1 MSFYKKVKLMNKSE
15 KRRLK
20 FSLIPPLFF
29 LMIMWVVKI
38 IEYSFDYNWFVYG
51 IYPLKFEN
59 LTGIIFSPFLHGDF
73 DHLISNSV
81 PFLFLGT
88 SLFYFY
94 REFAYKVFLLIYVLT
109 GLWVWLAAR
118 EAYHIGA
125 SGMVYGLASFLFF
138 SGLIHK
144 NRALASLSLI
154 IVFIYGSMIWG
165 VLPIKEGMSWESHL
179 FGAVTGL
186 ILTLAF
192 ARKQVFDETVEKEVI
207 DELNEFSEK
216 SVTHND
222 LADIHYFYK
231 EEE

>member
-1 MSFYKKVKLMNKSE
+1 MNKSE

-20 FSLIPPLFF
+20 FSLIPPVFF
-29 LMIMWVVKI
+29 LLIMWIVKI
-38 IEYSFDYNWFVYG
+38 IEYTLDYNWFVYG
-51 IYPLKFEN
+51 ILPLKLKN

-88 SLFYFY
+88 ALFYFY
-94 REFAYKVFLLIYVLT
+94 KDFAYKVFFFIYILS
-109 GLWVWLAAR
+109 GLWVWVAAR

-154 IVFIYGSMIWG
+154 IVFLYGSMVWG
-165 VLPIKEGMSWESHL
+165 VLPIKDGVSWESHL

-186 ILTLAF
+186 ILTLAY
-192 ARKQVFDETVEKEVI
+192 ARKSPFSFQIKKEI
-207 DELNEFSEK
+207 TDELNEFSEP
-216 SVTHND
+216 STGND
-222 LADIHYFYK
+222 DPVKINYFYK
-231 EEE
+231 DEE

>member
-1 MSFYKKVKLMNKSE
+1 MNKSE

-20 FSLIPPLFF
+20 FSLIPPVFF
-29 LMIMWVVKI
+29 LLIMWVVKI
-38 IEYSFDYNWFVYG
+38 IEYSLDYNWSVYG
-51 IYPLKFEN
+51 IFPLKVKN

-88 SLFYFY
+88 ALFYFY
-94 REFAYKVFLLIYVLT
+94 REFAYKVFFLIYLLS
-109 GLWVWLAAR
+109 GIWVWLAAR
-118 EAYHIGA
+118 GAYHIGA

-154 IVFIYGSMIWG
+154 IVFLYGSMVWG
-165 VLPIKEGMSWESHL
+165 VLPIFEGMSWESHL

-186 ILTLAF
+186 ILTFAY
-192 ARKQVFDETVEKEVI
+192 ARKQPFSNPVKTEVT
-207 DELNEFSEK
+207 DELNEFSK
-216 SVTHND
+216 PSISDND
-222 LADIHYFYK
+222 YIEIHYFY
-231 EEE
+231 EEEE

>member
-1 MSFYKKVKLMNKSE
+1 MNKSE

-20 FSLIPPLFF
+20 FSLIPPVFF
-29 LMIMWVVKI
+29 LLIMWIVKI
-38 IEYSFDYNWFVYG
+38 IEYTLDYNWFVYG
-51 IYPLKFEN
+51 ILPLKLKN

-88 SLFYFY
+88 ALFYFY
-94 REFAYKVFLLIYVLT
+94 RDFAYKVFFLIYILS
-109 GLWVWLAAR
+109 GLWVWVAAR

-154 IVFIYGSMIWG
+154 IVFLYGSMVWG
-165 VLPIKEGMSWESHL
+165 VLPIKDGVSWESHL

-186 ILTLAF
+186 ILTLAY
-192 ARKQVFDETVEKEVI
+192 ARKSPFSFQIKKEI
-207 DELNEFSEK
+207 TDDLNEFSEP
-216 SVTHND
+216 STGND
-222 LADIHYFYK
+222 DPVKINYFYK
-231 EEE
+231 DEE